1 VLVPCGSAFSVRV
14 GAGRGGAGS
23 ADACAPQVGWSRFDH
38 PHRASS
44 EGHVIDVLII
54 SILAVAAVALIVMQA
69 VYRRRVL
76 RRREA
81 AGQTVL
87 GKGPF
92 ILLGVMAAFFVFA
105 VFVFPALVRA
115 G

>member
-1 VLVPCGSAFSVRV
+1 
-14 GAGRGGAGS
+14 
-23 ADACAPQVGWSRFDH
+23 
-38 PHRASS
+38 
-44 EGHVIDVLII
+44 
-54 SILAVAAVALIVMQA
+54 MQA